1 MTLTADHHR
10 TADLYPSRG
19 ETEVTT
25 PRQDPVVWSE
35 PGAVGPMTPPELEDF
50 DRDGFVSITQLIT
63 PDEVA
68 RYRGEL
74 DRLLADP
81 AVRAD
86 ERSIIEPKSQ
96 EVRSVFEVHKLS
108 EVFAELVRDPR
119 VLERARQI
127 LGSEVY
133 VHQSRV
139 NIKPGFGASG
149 FYWHS
154 DFETWHAEDGLP
166 RMRTVSV
173 SIALTENFATN
184 GGLMI
189 MPGSH
194 RTFLGC
200 AGATPKD
207 NYKQSLQMQ
216 DAGTPSNEALTDLAS
231 RHGIRLFTGPAG
243 SATWFDCN
251 CMHGSGDNITPYPR
265 SNVFIVFNSVEN
277 AAVEPFAAPVRRPEF
292 IGARD
297 FTPVVPAGSG

>member
-1 MTLTADHHR
+1 MTLTADHR
-10 TADLYPSRG
+10 TADLYPTRG
-19 ETEVTT
+19 AAEVTT
-25 PRQDPVVWSE
+25 PRQDPVVWSD
-35 PGAVGPMTPPELEDF
+35 PGTTGPIQRSELENL
-50 DRDGFVSITQLIT
+50 DRDGFLTVNQLIT
-63 PDEVA
+63 PQEVHY
-68 RYRGEL
+68 YRAEL
-74 DRLLADP
+74 DRLLTDP
-81 AVRAD
+81 SVRAD

-96 EVRSVFEVHKLS
+96 SIRSIFEVHKIS
-108 EVFAELVRDPR
+108 DVFAELVRDPR
-119 VLERARQI
+119 VLDRARQI
-127 LGSEVY
+127 LGSDVY

-139 NIKPGFGASG
+139 NVKPGFGASG

-166 RMRTVSV
+166 RMRAVSV
-173 SIALTENFATN
+173 SIALTENYATN

-200 AGATPKD
+200 EGATPKD
-207 NYKQSLQMQ
+207 NYKQSLRMQ
-216 DAGTPSNEALTDLAS
+216 DAGTPSDEALTDLAS

-277 AAVEPFAAPVRRPEF
+277 TAVEPFAAQVRRPEF
-292 IGARD
+292 VAARD
-297 FTPVVPAGSG
+297 FTPVHPA